1 MIHKKAFKIAEVT
14 AFFLL
19 AALML
24 AGLNKVFLPKWS
36 DEYKSGT
43 ITRSFYDLPKD
54 SVDVLILGSSHVI
67 CGVDANRMYARHGIS
82 AYSCGTEAQPIL
94 GSYAWLQE
102 ALRFQD
108 VKAVVFDVADVFAQ
122 SDEASHRKS
131 FDYMRLSSV
140 KLGALRRYEE
150 MNPDMSFGSY
160 LFPLITYHN
169 RWNELTAEDWNGPD
183 DLALRGFYIRPE
195 VRGMPFAG
203 IDLADTAATY
213 PIPEQNLAVFL
224 DMIALCE
231 QEGIELLL
239 VECPSIDFDTQ
250 SHNAIQAIADEHA
263 LTFMDF
269 NVTSQ
274 WPAIDYAADMA
285 DFKHFNVHGA
295 AKATD
300 YISQQLL
307 SVCDLPDR
315 RGDAYLDELDA
326 VYAAELDAALLRGTQ
341 DARAY
346 LQALDNE
353 SFAVLMATDPDK
365 FSAVDEDLA
374 ASFAALGLEEQLNT
388 GEKLGYA
395 AVSQAGEALAEIRR
409 AEPIVL
415 EGQLADGS
423 TYALRANED
432 GVSITVNGIERA
444 TNDPGLNIVVWDLR
458 RSEVV
463 ESLSINANLPSLPLI
478 RPEVRPDGPGGPD
491 GPDYDDYDG
500 RSDGGYAP

>member
-1 MIHKKAFKIAEVT
+1 MIHKKAFKIAEVA

-43 ITRSFYDLPKD
+43 TTRSFYDLPKN

-67 CGVDANRMYARHGIS
+67 CGVDANRMYAEHGIA

-108 VKAVVFDVADVFAQ
+108 IRAVVFDVADVFAQ

-140 KLGALRRYEE
+140 KLDALERYEE
-150 MNPDMSFGSY
+150 LNPDMSFGSY

-195 VRGMPFAG
+195 VRGMDFAG
-203 IDLADTAATY
+203 IDLSKTDKSS
-213 PIPEQNLAVFL
+213 PIPEQNLAIFL

-239 VECPSIDFDTQ
+239 VECPSIDFDTE

-263 LTFMDF
+263 LSFMDF

-315 RGDAYLDELDA
+315 RGDEYQDSLHA

-353 SFAVLMATDPDK
+353 NFAVLMATDPDK
-365 FSAVDEDLA
+365 FSAVDDDLA
-374 ASFAALGLEEQLNT
+374 ASFAALGLKENLNT

-395 AVSQAGEALAEIRR
+395 AVTQAGAALAESRQE
-409 AEPIVL
+409 APIAL
-415 EGQLADGS
+415 EGELADGS
-423 TYALRANED
+423 TYTIHAGED
-432 GVSITVNGIERA
+432 SVSIVIDGREYA
-444 TNDPGLNIVVWDLR
+444 TGDAGLNLVVWDLR

-478 RPEVRPDGPGGPD
+478 RPEGHPDGPGGP
-491 GPDYDDYDG
+491 GYDDYGG
-500 RSDGGYAP
+500 RSDDGYGS

>member
-1 MIHKKAFKIAEVT
+1 MIHKKAFKIAEVV

-43 ITRSFYDLPKD
+43 ITRSFYDLPKN

-67 CGVDANRMYARHGIS
+67 CGVDANRMYSEHGIS

-108 VKAVVFDVADVFAQ
+108 LQAVVFDVADVFAH

-140 KLGALRRYEE
+140 KLEALRRYEE
-150 MNPDMSFGSY
+150 LNPDMSFGSY

-183 DLALRGFYIRPE
+183 DLSLRGFYIRPE
-195 VRGMPFAG
+195 VRGLDFAG
-203 IDLADTAATY
+203 IDLSETDETY

-224 DMIALCE
+224 DMIALCQ

-239 VECPSIDFDTQ
+239 VECPSIDFDTE
-250 SHNAIQAIADEHA
+250 SHNAIQAIADEHG

-269 NVTSQ
+269 NVTAQ
-274 WPAIDYAADMA
+274 WPDIDYAADMA

-300 YISQQLL
+300 YISRELL
-307 SVCDLPDR
+307 AACDLPDR
-315 RGDAYLDELDA
+315 RGDEYLDELDA
-326 VYAAELDAALLRGTQ
+326 VYAAELDAALLRGVE
-341 DARAY
+341 DAHAY
-346 LQALDNE
+346 LEALNNE
-353 SFAVLMATDPDK
+353 NFAVLMATDADK

-374 ASFAALGLEEQLNT
+374 AAFQALGLRSELNT
-388 GEKLGYA
+388 GEKLCYA
-395 AVSQAGEALAEIRR
+395 AASQTGAALGEARQ
-409 AEPIVL
+409 AEPIAL
-415 EGQLADGS
+415 QGDLSDGS
-423 TYALRANED
+423 TYAIYANED
-432 GVSITVNGIERA
+432 GVSITINGLERA

-458 RSEVV
+458 RGDVV
-463 ESLSINANLPSLPLI
+463 DSVSINANLPTLPLI
-478 RPEVRPDGPGGPD
+478 RPEAQPDGYG
-491 GPDYDDYDG
+491 DYDDYG
-500 RSDGGYAP
+500 GYSDGGYSS